1 MKSRTKG
8 YTSMEYSLIGYR
20 KKNELV
26 RLDVLINGEKACNVG
41 KDLVEKLNELIPRQQ
56 FKIPI
61 QSLIGSRVIASE
73 SISAAGGLH
82 GRAQAQ
88 QVGRGCCSVW
98 LMWVMGLKT
107 LPPEIYTSCPEFK
120 RA

>member
-8 YTSMEYSLIGYR
+8 YASMEYSLIGYR
-20 KKNELV
+20 KNELV
-26 RLDVLINGEKACNVG
+26 RLDVLINSEKAYNVG
-41 KDLVEKLNELIPRQQ
+41 KGLVEKLKELIPRQQ

-73 SISAAGGLH
+73 SISAAGGLR